1 MLTTALICLP
11 LFGALAVFLLPAPKR
26 WVGSLALFFSLAEL
40 SLWISG
46 LTRFDF
52 GSAKLQFEQQHS
64 WISDLGI
71 SYHVGLFGFSLWL
84 VGLTVV
90 VMTAAI
96 AYGLWAGR
104 ERANAYYALM
114 LFLTAAIRQLAPLD
128 PILIAPIS
136 LFPVLGVVMFWA
148 MTRREGRRVVEF
160 TCDEGS
166 FRFRKVGSAQAET
179 RALSEVARVQE
190 VSERAGL
197 IGYELIFRD
206 GHKVFLERRLPNAEA
221 AADWLRSHRQ
231 P

>member
-11 LFGALAVFLLPAPKR
+11 LLGAVAVFLLPAPKL

-40 SLWISG
+40 ALWISG
-46 LTRFDF
+46 LSRFNF
-52 GSAKLQFEQQHS
+52 GSAKIQFQQQHS

-114 LFLTAAIRQLAPLD
+114 LFLLAAIVGVFTAQDLILFYVAYEAMMIPLY
-128 PILIAPIS
+128 
-136 LFPVLGVVMFWA
+136 V
-148 MTRREGRRVVEF
+148 
-160 TCDEGS
+160 
-166 FRFRKVGSAQAET
+166 
-179 RALSEVARVQE
+179 
-190 VSERAGL
+190 L
-197 IGYELIFRD
+197 IGVW
-206 GHKVFLERRLPNAEA
+206 GGARRLQATFKFVA
-221 AADWLRSHRQ
+221 YTMAGSLLMFATIVVYGLSHGFDLSTAQ
-231 P
+231 QSGSS